1 MLKRSF
7 VGRQE
12 PAVALLYTPGSLAE
26 AAAVARSAEADGAD
40 GIAVE
45 ISDLSLEERTTDGF
59 RGVMNAVC
67 LPFMFID
74 YRKDKF
80 CGADDDARQR
90 YLLTAAEAGADV
102 IDVIG
107 DLYAPAPRELT
118 MDPAAVKRQKS
129 LIRKI
134 HAKGAHVLI
143 SSHMP
148 KEALKAE
155 EVLDHLLIQRDRG
168 ADILKIVVRCDS
180 DEEFVES
187 VRTMLLLRRELDKP
201 FIYLAGG
208 RFGRAVRYLG
218 PKLGVAVEFAVHDYD
233 ARGGYPQPTIR
244 SFRQVLDNFCWD
256 AENSR

>member
-12 PAVALLYTPGSLAE
+12 PAVALLYKPLSLAE
-26 AAAVARSAEADGAD
+26 AAALARSAEDDGAD

-45 ISDLSLEERTTDGF
+45 ISELPLEERTVDGF
-59 RGVMNAVC
+59 RGLTKSVC

-80 CGADDDARQR
+80 CGADDDARQQH
-90 YLLTAAEAGADV
+90 LLKAAEAGADV
-102 IDVIG
+102 IDVMG

-118 MDPAAVKRQKS
+118 FDPAAVARQKR
-129 LIRKI
+129 LIDEI
-134 HAKGAHVLI
+134 HARGAHVLI
-143 SSHMP
+143 SSHVLQEM
-148 KEALKAE
+148 LRAE
-155 EVLDHLLIQRDRG
+155 EVLEHLQVQSSRG
-168 ADILKIVVRCDS
+168 ADILKIVVKCDS
-180 DEEFVES
+180 DEDFVES

-208 RFGRAVRYLG
+208 RFSRAVRYLG

-233 ARGGYPQPTIR
+233 SRGIYAQPTIR
-244 SFRQVLDNFCWD
+244 SFRQVLDNFHWD
-256 AENSR
+256 AGNSL